1 MKYDSIFL
9 DVLSWCSDGV
19 ESYAIPL
26 LSSKSFIDI
35 DIQDSTNDIEKPVV
49 ILTKDTNWYMLN

>member
-1 MKYDSIFL
+1 MIQYS
-9 DVLSWCSDGV
+9 SMYCHGV
-19 ESYAIPL
+19 VMVWNRMPYPSYRA
-26 LSSKSFIDI
+26 SFIDI